1 MTKTISLL
9 RRFVMFLLAL
19 LPFSVSAAEQFVSF
33 HGGDLLLNGKGRAT
47 IYVSPT
53 DCKGVSR
60 AAANL
65 AEDFCWVTGEA
76 AEVGDDRE
84 AVIVVG
90 TIGHS
95 PIVDE
100 MAKKRQID
108 ASQLKGCREKFLIT
122 MVGSQLVIAG
132 SDRRGTIYGIYELSR
147 QMGVSPW
154 YYWADVPVEHHDSVF
169 VRQGVFT
176 DGEPAVEYR
185 GIFLNDEAPCLTSWV
200 KNTFRT
206 DYGGHAFYE
215 KVFELI
221 LRLRGNL
228 LWPAMWGWAFYAD
241 DPENSILADEMGVII
256 GTSHHEPM
264 ARNHQEWA
272 RHRREYG
279 AWNYQTNQAV
289 LDRFFREGIERM
301 RGTEDLVTI
310 GMRGD
315 GDEAMSEE
323 ADTRLLERIVKNQ
336 RDIIADVTRRP
347 ARETQQV
354 WALYKEVLDYYDKG
368 MRVPDDVIILLC
380 DDNWGNVRRVPR
392 GKELQHKG
400 GWGLYCHVDYVGAP
414 RNSKWLN
421 VTPSQNMWEQL
432 SLAYNYGIGR
442 MWILNVGDLKPMEY
456 PIQLFMDMAWDP
468 QSVTADVVGSHTEP
482 FCRATFGEVEGPEAA
497 RLLNL
502 CCKLNG
508 RVTAEM
514 LNAQTYNL
522 QTGEWADVV
531 ADYVRLEAEAL
542 RQFVRLR
549 ADQRDA
555 YRQLILFPIQAM
567 GNVYNMYYAQAMNRQ
582 LAREGNPEANRWAD
596 QVEECFRRDS
606 LLCAEYNNDIAG
618 GKWRGMMT
626 QKHIGYRSWND
637 DFGPSDVMPQVTRIA
652 DEMGKNVFTE
662 RDGYVAMEAEHFYSK
677 RDADGLQWTCL
688 PFFGR
693 TLSAMTVLPADREIN
708 LKDVPQ
714 LTYRFTTTN
723 NVQRL
728 QVVVKSTL
736 DFLNRGGHRFRVTL
750 DGGESVEVN
759 FNQNLN
765 ERPENIYRV
774 YYPTVASR
782 VVAADVPL
790 KAEAGEHQLTIEPLD
805 PAIVFEKVVVDC
817 GGFQKSYLFGRESP
831 RKYSQE

>member
-1 MTKTISLL
+1 MTKTISLF

-33 HGGDLLLNGKGRAT
+33 HGGDLLLNGNGRAN

-53 DCKGVSR
+53 DCKGVAR

-122 MVGSQLVIAG
+122 MVGSQLIIAG

-241 DPENSILADEMGVII
+241 DPENSVLADEMGVII

-400 GWGLYCHVDYVGAP
+400 GWGLYYHVDYVGAP

-456 PIQLFMDMAWDP
+456 PIQLFMDMAWNP

-582 LAREGNPEANRWAD
+582 LAREGNPEANHWAD

-662 RDGYVAMEAEHFYSK
+662 RDGYVAMEAEHFFSK

-693 TLSAMTVLPADREIN
+693 TLSAMTVMPADREIN
-708 LKDVPQ
+708 GKDVPQ

-750 DGGESVEVN
+750 DGGEPVEVN

-782 VVAADVPL
+782 VVAAEVPL

-817 GGFQKSYLFGRESP
+817 GGYEKSYLFGRESP
-831 RKYSQE
+831 RKYLQE

>member
-33 HGGDLLLNGKGRAT
+33 HGGDLLLNGNGRAT

-53 DCKGVSR
+53 DCKGVAR

-76 AEVGDDRE
+76 AEVGEDRE

-90 TIGHS
+90 TLGHS

-228 LWPAMWGWAFYAD
+228 LWPAMWGWAFYGD
-241 DPENSILADEMGVII
+241 DPENSVLADEMGVII

-400 GWGLYCHVDYVGAP
+400 GWGLYYHVDYVGAP

-456 PIQLFMDMAWDP
+456 PIQLFMDMAWNP

-482 FCRATFGEVEGPEAA
+482 FCRATFGEMEGPEAA

-549 ADQRDA
+549 PDQRDA
-555 YRQLILFPIQAM
+555 YRQFILFPIQAM

-662 RDGYVAMEAEHFYSK
+662 RDGYVAMEAEHFFSK
-677 RDADGLQWTCL
+677 RDADGLQWTRL

-708 LKDVPQ
+708 GKDVPQ
-714 LTYRFTTTN
+714 LTYLFTTTN
-723 NVQRL
+723 NVKRL

-750 DGGESVEVN
+750 DGGEPVEVN

-782 VVAADVPL
+782 VVAAEVPL

-817 GGFQKSYLFGRESP
+817 GGYQKSFLFGRESP

>member
-1 MTKTISLL
+1 MTKTISLF

-33 HGGDLLLNGKGRAT
+33 HGGDLLLNGNGRAT

-53 DCKGVSR
+53 DCKGVAR

-90 TIGHS
+90 TLGHS

-108 ASQLKGCREKFLIT
+108 VSQLKGCREKFLIT

-241 DPENSILADEMGVII
+241 DPENSVLADEMGVII

-272 RHRREYG
+272 RHRREFG

-400 GWGLYCHVDYVGAP
+400 GWGLYYHVDYVGAP

-456 PIQLFMDMAWDP
+456 PIQLFMDMAWNP

-514 LNAQTYNL
+514 LNARTYNL

-693 TLSAMTVLPADREIN
+693 TLSAMTVMPADREIN

-750 DGGESVEVN
+750 DGGEPVEVN

-782 VVAADVPL
+782 VVAAEVPL